1 MTLWWHVT
9 TYDTVVKCHY
19 LWHCGGMSLPM
30 TLWWHATT
38 YDTVVA
44 CHYLWHCGEMSLP
57 MTLWWYVTTY
67 NTVVRCHYLW
77 HCGGMSLPI
86 TPVVR
91 CHYLWHCGGMSLPI
105 TLWWDV
111 TTYDTVVA
119 CHYLLHYTS
128 VPLSWVSLAKTLRS
142 MVRYCSVISV
152 TGKVTQLAC
161 QYKWY
166 KSSIGCITSMKINS
180 RISPSRCQIWW
191 LYQLHKDL
199 CRDLRLLYLGETG
212 NSLDRN

>member
-9 TYDTVVKCHY
+9 TYDTVVACPY
-19 LWHCGGMSLPM
+19 LWHCGGMPLLM
-30 TLWWHATT
+30 TLWWHVTT
-38 YDTVVA
+38 YDT
-44 CHYLWHCGEMSLP
+44 
-57 MTLWWYVTTY
+57 
-67 NTVVRCHYLW
+67 
-77 HCGGMSLPI
+77 
-86 TPVVR
+86 VVR

-111 TTYDTVVA
+111 TTYDTMVVCYYLWHCGGMSLPMTLWWHATTYDTVVA

-212 NSLDRN
+212 NSLDRS